1 MVTIKDVAKR
11 AGVNPSTVSRSLK
24 DSKSISE
31 KTKARVRQA
40 MKELNYVPNV
50 AASQLAS
57 GLTHSVGVIFPPSTS
72 PDRLTQPFFME
83 ILTAINDEAK
93 KHHFAIAIGT
103 GDSANDLKEQVALMH
118 KQKLVDGFIV
128 LYTEKGDPVSA
139 YLQDNEIP
147 FVSVGQAED
156 GVKTRSFVDN
166 DNLLMAKEAVDY
178 LVLKGHER
186 ILFVTTSESETLS
199 QVRYDGYVQ
208 GMEAHRL
215 PSFPVGLFA
224 PKIPETVDQLV
235 HLIKSQKITAVI
247 ALDDLLALRLIQ
259 LLSFYDL
266 AVPDDVSIL
275 SFNNSLY
282 AKILHPYLTTYDIG
296 VTALGQDS
304 LNHLLKEI
312 AEKTANPQQLLVPFS
327 LKERESVRDLRK

>member
-31 KTKARVRQA
+31 KTKAKVRQA
-40 MKELNYVPNV
+40 MEDLGYVPNV

-57 GLTHSVGVIFPPSTS
+57 GLTQSVGVIFPPSTS

-93 KHHFAIAIGT
+93 KRHFAIAIGT
-103 GDSANDLKEQVALMH
+103 GDSAQDLKEQVALMH

-128 LYTEKGDPVSA
+128 LYTEKDDPVSH
-139 YLQDNEIP
+139 YLQENHIP

-156 GVKTRSFVDN
+156 GVKNRSFVDN
-166 DNLLMAKEAVDY
+166 DNALMAQEAVDY
-178 LVLKGHER
+178 LVSKGHER
-186 ILFVTTSESETLS
+186 ILFVTPSETETLS
-199 QVRYDGYVQ
+199 QVRYAGYVK
-208 GMEAHRL
+208 GMQAHAL
-215 PSFPVGLFA
+215 SPLAIGLFA
-224 PKIPETVDQLV
+224 PKNPETIDQLGS
-235 HLIKSQKITAVI
+235 LIKSHRITAVI
-247 ALDDLLALRLIQ
+247 ALDDLLALRLMQ

-296 VTALGQDS
+296 VAALGQES
-304 LNHLLKEI
+304 LTHLLKEI
-312 AEKTANPQQLLVPFS
+312 AEKTADPQQLVVPFA